1 MKIFNEK
8 KKIKYLTFFLIFL
21 CIILNFELILNNL
34 NNPELKIYD
43 LSYLI
48 TSEST
53 LKINN
58 TTNLKL
64 FLSKKNPKKFFF
76 FKIFLFSFLI
86 IFISLITYLIK
97 KINFDNSEYN
107 KKINNIFIHKNGET
121 DELILIQ
128 NIK

>member
-1 MKIFNEK
+1 MKIITK
-8 KKIKYLTFFLIFL
+8 KKIIKYLTIFLI
-21 CIILNFELILNNL
+21 ILSLILIFNL
-34 NNPELKIYD
+34 IFTNFSKPQLKLSD

-48 TSEST
+48 TSESA
-53 LKINN
+53 LKNN
-58 TTNLKL
+58 TNTIKL
-64 FLSKKNPKKFFF
+64 FLSKNPKKFFL

-86 IFISLITYLIK
+86 ILTSIITYLIK

-121 DELILIQ
+121 DELILI

>member
-1 MKIFNEK
+1 MKIITK
-8 KKIKYLTFFLIFL
+8 KKIIKYLTIFLIIL
-21 CIILNFELILNNL
+21 CLILNFNLIFTNFSK
-34 NNPELKIYD
+34 PQLKISD

-48 TSEST
+48 TSESA
-53 LKINN
+53 LNNN
-58 TTNLKL
+58 TNTIKL
-64 FLSKKNPKKFFF
+64 FLTKNNPKKFFL

-86 IFISLITYLIK
+86 ILTSIITYLIK

-121 DELILIQ
+121 DELILI

>member
-1 MKIFNEK
+1 MKIITK
-8 KKIKYLTFFLIFL
+8 KKINLTIFLI
-21 CIILNFELILNNL
+21 ILSLILIFNL
-34 NNPELKIYD
+34 IFTNFSKPQLKISD

-48 TSEST
+48 TTESA
-53 LKINN
+53 LNNN
-58 TTNLKL
+58 TNTIKL
-64 FLSKKNPKKFFF
+64 FLSKNPKKFFL

-86 IFISLITYLIK
+86 ILTSIITYLIK

-121 DELILIQ
+121 DELILI

>member
-1 MKIFNEK
+1 MKIITK
-8 KKIKYLTFFLIFL
+8 KKIIKYLTIFLIIL
-21 CIILNFELILNNL
+21 CLILNFNLILTNFSK
-34 NNPELKIYD
+34 PQLKISD

-48 TSEST
+48 TSESA
-53 LKINN
+53 LKNN
-58 TTNLKL
+58 TNTIKL
-64 FLSKKNPKKFFF
+64 FLSKNYPKKFFL

-86 IFISLITYLIK
+86 ILTSIITYLIK

-121 DELILIQ
+121 DELILI

>member
-1 MKIFNEK
+1 MKIITK
-8 KKIKYLTFFLIFL
+8 KKIIKYLTIFLI
-21 CIILNFELILNNL
+21 ILSLILIFNL
-34 NNPELKIYD
+34 IFTNFSKPQLKISD

-64 FLSKKNPKKFFF
+64 FLSKNPKKFFL

-86 IFISLITYLIK
+86 ILTSIITYLIK

-121 DELILIQ
+121 DELILI

>member
-1 MKIFNEK
+1 MKIITK
-8 KKIKYLTFFLIFL
+8 KKIIKYLTIFLI
-21 CIILNFELILNNL
+21 ILSLILIFNL
-34 NNPELKIYD
+34 IFTNFSKPQLKLSD

-48 TSEST
+48 TSESA
-53 LKINN
+53 LNNN
-58 TTNLKL
+58 TNTIKL
-64 FLSKKNPKKFFF
+64 FLSKNPKKFFL

-86 IFISLITYLIK
+86 ILTSIITYLIK

-121 DELILIQ
+121 DELILI

>member
-1 MKIFNEK
+1 MKIITK
-8 KKIKYLTFFLIFL
+8 KKIIKYLTIFLI
-21 CIILNFELILNNL
+21 ILSLILIFNL
-34 NNPELKIYD
+34 ILTNFSKPQLKISD

-48 TSEST
+48 TSESA
-53 LKINN
+53 LNNN
-58 TTNLKL
+58 TNTIKL
-64 FLSKKNPKKFFF
+64 FLSKNPKKFFL

-86 IFISLITYLIK
+86 ILTSIITYLIK

-121 DELILIQ
+121 DELILI

>member
-1 MKIFNEK
+1 MKIITK
-8 KKIKYLTFFLIFL
+8 KKIIKYLTIFLKILSLILIF
-21 CIILNFELILNNL
+21 NLILTNFSK
-34 NNPELKIYD
+34 PQLKISD

-48 TSEST
+48 TSESA
-53 LKINN
+53 LNNN
-58 TTNLKL
+58 TNTIKL
-64 FLSKKNPKKFFF
+64 FLSKNPKKFFL

-86 IFISLITYLIK
+86 ILTSIITYLIK

-121 DELILIQ
+121 DELILI

>member
-1 MKIFNEK
+1 MKIITK
-8 KKIKYLTFFLIFL
+8 KKIIKYLTIFLFILYLILIF
-21 CIILNFELILNNL
+21 NLILINF
-34 NNPELKIYD
+34 LKPQLKLSD

-48 TSEST
+48 TSESA
-53 LKINN
+53 LKNN
-58 TTNLKL
+58 TNTIKL
-64 FLSKKNPKKFFF
+64 FLSKNPKKFFL

-86 IFISLITYLIK
+86 ILTSIITYLIK

-121 DELILIQ
+121 DELILI

>member
-1 MKIFNEK
+1 MKIITK
-8 KKIKYLTFFLIFL
+8 KKIIKYLTIFLI
-21 CIILNFELILNNL
+21 ILSLILIFNL
-34 NNPELKIYD
+34 ILTNFSKPQLKLSD

-48 TSEST
+48 TSESA
-53 LKINN
+53 LNNN
-58 TTNLKL
+58 TNTIKL
-64 FLSKKNPKKFFF
+64 FLSKNPKKFFL

-86 IFISLITYLIK
+86 ILTSIITYLIK

-121 DELILIQ
+121 DELILI

>member
-1 MKIFNEK
+1 MKIITK
-8 KKIKYLTFFLIFL
+8 KKIIKYLTIFLI
-21 CIILNFELILNNL
+21 ILSLILIFNL
-34 NNPELKIYD
+34 ILTNFSKPQLKLSD

-48 TSEST
+48 TSESA
-53 LKINN
+53 LKNN
-58 TTNLKL
+58 TNTIKL
-64 FLSKKNPKKFFF
+64 FLSKNPKKFFL

-86 IFISLITYLIK
+86 ILTSIITYLIK

>member
-1 MKIFNEK
+1 MKIITK
-8 KKIKYLTFFLIFL
+8 KKIIKYLTIFLI
-21 CIILNFELILNNL
+21 ILSLILIFNL
-34 NNPELKIYD
+34 ILTNFSKPQLKISD

-48 TSEST
+48 TSESA
-53 LKINN
+53 LKNN
-58 TTNLKL
+58 TNTIKL
-64 FLSKKNPKKFFF
+64 FLSKNPKKFFL

-86 IFISLITYLIK
+86 ILTSIITYLIK

-121 DELILIQ
+121 DELILI

>member
-1 MKIFNEK
+1 MKIITK
-8 KKIKYLTFFLIFL
+8 KKIIKYLTIFLI
-21 CIILNFELILNNL
+21 ILSLILIFNL
-34 NNPELKIYD
+34 ILTNFSKPQLKISD

-48 TSEST
+48 TSESA
-53 LKINN
+53 LNNN
-58 TTNLKL
+58 TNTIKL
-64 FLSKKNPKKFFF
+64 FLSKNPKKFFL

-86 IFISLITYLIK
+86 ILISIITYLIK

-121 DELILIQ
+121 DELILI

>member
-1 MKIFNEK
+1 MKIITK
-8 KKIKYLTFFLIFL
+8 KKIIKYLTIFLI
-21 CIILNFELILNNL
+21 ILSLILIFNL
-34 NNPELKIYD
+34 ILTNFSKPQLKLSD

-48 TSEST
+48 TSESA
-53 LKINN
+53 LNNN
-58 TTNLKL
+58 TNTIKL
-64 FLSKKNPKKFFF
+64 FLSKNHQKKFFL

-86 IFISLITYLIK
+86 ILTSIITYLIK

-121 DELILIQ
+121 DELILI

>member
-48 TSEST
+48 TPEST

-58 TTNLKL
+58 NLKL